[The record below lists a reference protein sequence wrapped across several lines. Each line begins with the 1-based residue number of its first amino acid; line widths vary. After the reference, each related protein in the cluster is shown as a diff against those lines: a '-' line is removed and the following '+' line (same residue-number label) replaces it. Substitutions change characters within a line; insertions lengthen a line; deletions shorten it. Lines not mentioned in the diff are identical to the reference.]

1 MGLKGFMKKRGVCG
15 VTAALVGVSL
25 VLTGCGE
32 AAKPEETT
40 PTTVVLL
47 QTEEA
52 VREMEAWLSDP
63 VNNGFLGE
71 RNEYGDPQGID
82 WYQVFYDGAG
92 IGRTYDELN
101 EAQRQELT
109 TNRHFSPDTPG
120 YVFVKKELSAFMQAK
135 AGLTASEAEK
145 AISAKNFY
153 EHTESG
159 ELYFIQHTDK
169 SAFPVKVYEVKTLG
183 DGDRIVTY
191 SADET
196 QFVRPTL
203 RPHQVKLRP
212 VENGYQFLSNVETAD
227 AVPTTTAAPQTDD
240 AAAETT
246 AAPTSVSKDISAI
259 YGTWRVE
266 KLLGFGLHYGN
277 GAEYPVGPDIVG
289 DEIVLRRDV
298 YSTKGLDK
306 VEKYQQEVREPVY
319 TIAAAFAD
327 TDEFFRVYKTDLPVV
342 KSGDT
347 VRVIEVEGAPIGG
360 YYLINNDTLVLDL
373 ESACFAL
380 TRVGD

>member
-1 MGLKGFMKKRGVCG
+1 MTVGVNGFMKKQSAFGV
-15 VTAALVGVSL
+15 VAVLLSAALVLS
-25 VLTGCGE
+25 GCGKATIPE
-32 AAKPEETT
+32 ANAS
-40 PTTVVLL
+40 TVVL
-47 QTEEA
+47 QTEA
-52 VREMEAWLSDP
+52 TVREMEAWLSDP

-71 RNEYGDPQGID
+71 KNEYDNPQEID

-101 EAQRQELT
+101 EAQQQELT

-120 YVFVKKELSAFMQAK
+120 YVFVKKDLVAFMQAK
-135 AGLTASEAEK
+135 AGLTASETETVL
-145 AISAKNFY
+145 SAKSFY
-153 EHTESG
+153 EHTESSKM
-159 ELYFIQHTDK
+159 YFVHHTDRN
-169 SAFPVKVYEVKTLG
+169 AFPVKVYEVKTLG

-191 SADET
+191 GADEA

-203 RPHQVKLRP
+203 LPHQVTLRP
-212 VENGYQFLSNVETAD
+212 VENGYQFLSNVEAAD
-227 AVPTTTAAPQTDD
+227 AVPTTTAAPRTDD
-240 AAAETT
+240 AATETT
-246 AAPTSVSKDISAI
+246 ATPTSVSEDISAL

-277 GAEYPVGPDIVG
+277 GAEYPVGQDIVG
-289 DEIVLRRDV
+289 DEIILRRDV

-306 VEKYQQEVREPVY
+306 YEKYQQEVREPVY
-319 TIAAAFAD
+319 TVAAAFAD

-342 KSGDT
+342 KRGDT
-347 VRVIEVEGAPIGG
+347 VRAIQVNGAQGAL

>member
-169 SAFPVKVYEVKTLG
+169 SVFPVKVYEVKTLG

-203 RPHQVKLRP
+203 RPHQVTLRP

-327 TDEFFRVYKTDLPVV
+327 ADEFFRAYKVDLPDV